1 MEATECSRLG
11 VIFTP
16 YQLGAHNL
24 QHELLLVNKANM
36 TIVHSLTHTAS
47 TPFHNTHTD
56 TQTHKRISSVRVWL
70 RNIQRHNVVMK
81 KCYVFFALS
90 LSFILIHVQCQNG
103 TQLCHVGGAMCLWI
117 YCLAGFAHNSD
128 CLNAYAFG
136 AYDRPTK
143 TVRRILCEHHLYG
156 WSYDRCTAS
165 HQQSCEY
172 KHYTFSYV
180 SLLPIERSKLR
191 SIFGVVLCCVS
202 SMFLVWISGFIL
214 RYSYLYL
221 YILGIALFIIL
232 VISVQVIEEKWKT
245 RNETLNKT
253 RLWMCGHLHYKYEK
267 FTQIVLFLQ
276 SIFRS
281 YCFMSLN
288 THTHI

>member
-1 MEATECSRLG
+1 MLC
-11 VIFTP
+11 IFR
-16 YQLGAHNL
+16 
-24 QHELLLVNKANM
+24 
-36 TIVHSLTHTAS
+36 SLS
-47 TPFHNTHTD
+47 
-56 TQTHKRISSVRVWL
+56 
-70 RNIQRHNVVMK
+70 
-81 KCYVFFALS
+81 LS
-90 LSFILIHVQCQNG
+90 LSFSFTYNARMGHSCAMWEE
-103 TQLCHVGGAMCLWI
+103 LCACEFIVWLVLRTTLTAWMHTRSAVG
-117 YCLAGFAHNSD
+117 HT
-128 CLNAYAFG
+128 
-136 AYDRPTK
+136 RRTK

-202 SMFLVWISGFIL
+202 SMFLVWISGFFL

-245 RNETLNKT
+245 RKETLNKT
-253 RLWMCGHLHYKYEK
+253 RLWMCWHLHYKYEK